1 MIRVPVKTMKGRYR
15 IMRTRL
21 PNTRTFDLYR
31 TAETDAPDLLEQ
43 IYAGIS
49 RDFELHSDER
59 VHRSTGL
66 LDRVPADA
74 AYRDRWLKFSES
86 EAERRSLFEQVLW
99 AFFFDRPEMW
109 ETTWPEKGVTG
120 AEYTRESA
128 SATVAAE
135 ARQAPKKA
143 KVRPAPKKAALAPK
157 SPRRSF
163 APKAAAQSRDG
174 GAAPPVAKGATAPLK
189 AGDTV
194 EIVNH
199 AFAGKTGVVVA
210 LEDDDG
216 LNLVTIR
223 MQVAGLFKDVSGF
236 LLSQVRKI

>member
-1 MIRVPVKTMKGRYR
+1 M
-15 IMRTRL
+15 
-21 PNTRTFDLYR
+21 
-31 TAETDAPDLLEQ
+31 
-43 IYAGIS
+43 
-49 RDFELHSDER
+49 
-59 VHRSTGL
+59 
-66 LDRVPADA
+66 
-74 AYRDRWLKFSES
+74 
-86 EAERRSLFEQVLW
+86 
-99 AFFFDRPEMW
+99 
-109 ETTWPEKGVTG
+109 
-120 AEYTRESA
+120 
-128 SATVAAE
+128 
-135 ARQAPKKA
+135 
-143 KVRPAPKKAALAPK
+143 PKKAALAPK

-174 GAAPPVAKGATAPLK
+174 GAAPPVAKGATAALK